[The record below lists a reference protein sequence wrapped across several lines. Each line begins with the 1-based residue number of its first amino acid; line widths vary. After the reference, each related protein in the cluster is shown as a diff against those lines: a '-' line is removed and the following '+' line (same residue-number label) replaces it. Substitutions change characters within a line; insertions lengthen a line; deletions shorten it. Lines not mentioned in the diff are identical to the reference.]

1 MVEQVKLG
9 ARGQRFVLVLA
20 LLQLLVIVMSHGR
33 GYNSGRGS
41 GCCSECGCEY
51 KSGSGSDL
59 SDGGREWTAI
69 SMAVAVVV
77 GRNRLFRRLNLVSQN

>member
-33 GYNSGRGS
+33 GYNSGRGC

-51 KSGSGSDL
+51 KSGSGNDL